1 MRIEKIELRRI
12 ELPFV
17 SPFETSGWREL
28 ANHSLIVRLW
38 ADGAEGWGEAPVGIG
53 PWYNEETQKSAWVIA
68 QEILAPLLLAADLQ
82 RPEDAD
88 AAFTRV
94 RGNRMA
100 RAGFEFAAWDLF
112 GQLNGVSLS
121 SMLGGTRT
129 KVDVGVSV
137 GVQPDIESLL
147 RVVGAYLNDG
157 YRRVKL
163 KIKPGWDIE
172 PTRAVREAWPDL
184 RLQVDANSIYTLADA
199 AHLAQLDAFN
209 LLLIEQPL
217 PHDDI
222 FDHAKLQPQLRTPI
236 CLDESIV
243 SPDHAR
249 WALEMHACG
258 VINIKPSRVGGLTAA
273 REIHA
278 MAQAADVPVWCGGML
293 ETGIGRAANVALA
306 SLPNFRLPGDISA
319 SSRYF
324 HRDVVEHPFAL
335 NPDSTL
341 SVPTGPGIGV
351 AVDVEYLDHMTL
363 EKVEIVREE

>member
-1 MRIEKIELRRI
+1 MRVEQIELRRI

-17 SPFETSGWREL
+17 APFETSGWREL

-38 ADGAEGWGEAPVGIG
+38 ADGVTGWGEAPVGVG

-68 QEILAPLLLAADLQ
+68 REILAPLLLAADLS

-88 AAFTRV
+88 AAFHRV

-112 GQLNGVSLS
+112 GKATNTSLS
-121 SMLGGTRT
+121 AMLGGVRER
-129 KVDVGVSV
+129 VDVGVSV

-147 RVVGAYLNDG
+147 RVVGAYLDDG

-172 PTRAVREAWPDL
+172 PTRAIRETWPNL

-199 AHLAQLDAFN
+199 AHLAQLDAFD

-222 FDHAKLQPQLRTPI
+222 FDHAKLQPQLRTPV

-249 WALEMHACG
+249 WALEMQACR

-273 REIHA
+273 REIHT
-278 MAQAADVPVWCGGML
+278 MAEAAGVPVWCGGML

-306 SLPNFRLPGDISA
+306 SLPNFKLPGDISA
-319 SSRYF
+319 SARYF
-324 HRDVVEHPFAL
+324 HRDVVTHPFAL
-335 NPDSTL
+335 NDDSTL
-341 SVPTGPGIGV
+341 NVPTGPGIGV
-351 AVDVEYLDHMTL
+351 EVDEDYLDHITL
-363 EKVEIVREE
+363 EKIVITQP